1 LKTFFQ
7 SSKVSNKVLQ
17 TPKNWSK
24 KASKIGPKIGV
35 FRAKNRTFWDFE
47 DPVLGV

>member
-1 LKTFFQ
+1 MI
-7 SSKVSNKVLQ
+7 LQ

-24 KASKIGPKIGV
+24 RASKIGPKIGV

-47 DPVLGV
+47 GPVLGV